1 MVYLCDSSINASS
14 HLTLNYYYSQ
24 LCLFLCQQKLIVAL
38 MEGNSG
44 LCGTIAIW
52 ISRRNNTYDPRNHWL
67 TSWWLFLPH
76 SDCGFVSRML
86 VHTLWH
92 LNEQTNLV
100 LQRVVHGTIIEIVWT
115 IFPSVNPMFIWE
127 SQKENF
133 ECILLFLFSA
143 IEISILDI
151 LFQNFNFCFSS
162 LLSYNP
168 PHRTTFLPSCLP
180 LRVFSYNASAL
191 DSKATRFMSCYQYH
205 ACIHFIFL
213 ETVHIF
219 SALQLSYCDDRD
231 SWHVIRACIM
241 WSFCTDPIW
250 KWQCVLF
257 YYVVFG
263 WFLFC
268 MQALLSPTRLSSL
281 PTVEL
286 LFASK
291 LYKPL
296 SMSACCWCLLAFLS
310 VATSCG

>member
-1 MVYLCDSSINASS
+1 MELLSKFFGPFFLVSIQCSFGNLKKRILNVSSSFYFLQLKYPYWILFFKISTFVFLVFCRIIHPIGLLFS
-14 HLTLNYYYSQ
+14 HLA
-24 LCLFLCQQKLIVAL
+24 CP
-38 MEGNSG
+38 SG
-44 LCGTIAIW
+44 
-52 ISRRNNTYDPRNHWL
+52 
-67 TSWWLFLPH
+67 F
-76 SDCGFVSRML
+76 
-86 VHTLWH
+86 
-92 LNEQTNLV
+92 
-100 LQRVVHGTIIEIVWT
+100 
-115 IFPSVNPMFIWE
+115 
-127 SQKENF
+127 
-133 ECILLFLFSA
+133 
-143 IEISILDI
+143 
-151 LFQNFNFCFSS
+151 
-162 LLSYNP
+162 
-168 PHRTTFLPSCLP
+168 
-180 LRVFSYNASAL
+180 FSYNASAL

-231 SWHVIRACIM
+231 SWHVISACIM

-281 PTVEL
+281 PTIES

-296 SMSACCWCLLAFLS
+296 SMSACSWCR
-310 VATSCG
+310 